1 MSWPCAHSNN
11 RGLAYVPV
19 KRPAGLMHVATE
31 VRVLVMIGSSK
42 IADGGS
48 CTGRTC
54 AAVSAAKHIG
64 YMTVQKLDWE

>member
-1 MSWPCAHSNN
+1 
-11 RGLAYVPV
+11 
-19 KRPAGLMHVATE
+19 MHVATE